1 MSRYRLTLE
10 PLTAF
15 ATPLKGDTLFGQ
27 LCWMLRHLAGPEALT
42 ENLQGYEAGRPFL
55 VVSDALPHGFL
66 PRPTLPAHLLG
77 FDMID
82 AANRK
87 AAKRLQWLPMT
98 ALDQPLES
106 WHEHLIASGDKGD
119 HKVPAPYLEEQS
131 HNTINRLTDTTGTG
145 QFAPY
150 SRSVSHYDAG
160 TRLDVYVV
168 LDSRLTLATLE
179 TLMTRCG
186 QQGFGKEATTGL
198 GKFRL
203 LGSEALPDHNA
214 ARHWLTLGPCVPGGA
229 PDTADAPGAGTWVAE
244 ESFYNLHVR
253 FGRHGDLAAVSGQP
267 YKNPVVMA
275 QTGALLTSRVP
286 GALDYIGR
294 GLGGRGE
301 LSRALP
307 ETVHQGY
314 APVMPVSTSLSLA
327 EASGAKEMA

>member
-1 MSRYRLTLE
+1 MPRYRLTIE

-27 LCWMLRHLAGPEALT
+27 LCWTLRHMAGLEVLS
-42 ENLQGYEAGRPFL
+42 ENLQGYATGRPFL

-77 FDMID
+77 FDMAD

-87 AAKRLQWLPMT
+87 AAKRLQWLPLS
-98 ALDQPLES
+98 ALDQPLET
-106 WHEHLIASGDKGD
+106 WHRHLVASGTKENGM
-119 HKVPAPYLEEQS
+119 VTTSYPEEQS
-131 HNTINRLTDTTGTG
+131 HNTINRLTNTTGTG

-150 SRSVSHYDAG
+150 SRSVSHYAAG
-160 TRLDVYVV
+160 TRLDIYVV
-168 LDSRLTLATLE
+168 LDPRLTLDTLE
-179 TLMTRCG
+179 ALMTRCG

-203 LGSEALPDHNA
+203 VSSEALSEHGA
-214 ARHWLTLGPCVPGGA
+214 ARHWLTLAPCVPGGQGA
-229 PDTADAPGAGTWVAE
+229 DRKASDAAWVADA
-244 ESFYNLHVR
+244 SFYSLHVR
-253 FGRHGDLAAVSGQP
+253 FGRHGDLAAISGQP

-275 QTGALLTSRVP
+275 QTGALLTRLSAD
-286 GALDYIGR
+286 ALDHVGR
-294 GLGGRGE
+294 GLGGHGE

-314 APVMPVSTSLSLA
+314 APVVPVIAGTALDDTTGGNREIA
-327 EASGAKEMA
+327 